1 MRAPLIAATI
11 LLVTSCDTRDPI
23 TAPGSDS
30 ESPASPVTQPALAI
44 AYSGGMP
51 FGLYMTPTPA
61 LGSNYNATVANAYLW
76 LPQLTR
82 PTNIMLAELA
92 AIKSRGAKV
101 IVNLAG
107 GYRNYLD
114 EQGRFSLAKWKARID
129 AYKTTPFSSYITDGT
144 ILAHKLIDEPN
155 DASNWGGIP
164 VPPATV
170 EEMARYSKQ
179 LWPTMAT
186 VTRTES
192 TYLAQWTGTY
202 RYLDGAWAQYV
213 TRKGD
218 PSAFIKRNVADAK
231 LKGLSLITGLNVR
244 KGDFGKPMS
253 ASLIKSAGSTLLS
266 TSYPCA
272 FISWE
277 YDTDYLATPGV
288 VDALKYLRAK
298 ALNRPYKTCG
308 S

>member
-1 MRAPLIAATI
+1 MRAPLIAAFI
-11 LLVTSCDTRDPI
+11 LLVASCDPRDPI
-23 TAPGSDS
+23 TAPDSDS
-30 ESPASPVTQPALAI
+30 ESPASPVTLAI

-114 EQGRFSLAKWKARID
+114 EQGHFSLAEWKARID

-144 ILAHKLIDEPN
+144 IVAHKLIDEPN
-155 DASNWGGIP
+155 DASNWGGVP

-179 LWPTMAT
+179 IWPTMAT
-186 VTRTES
+186 VTRVES

-231 LKGLSLITGLNVR
+231 LKGLTLITGLNVR

-253 ASLIKSAGSTLLS
+253 PSLIKSAGSTLLS
-266 TSYPCA
+266 TSYPCV

-277 YDTDYLATPGV
+277 YDADYLATPGV

-298 ALNRPYKTCG
+298 ALNRPFKTCRR